1 MIEFK
6 KVTATYRKNIGIF
19 DISFKVN
26 KGELVFLM
34 GPTGA
39 GKSTVLRAIYRD
51 LLIDTG
57 SILLDNEDITNSSN
71 YKIPI
76 IRRKIGMIFQDFKL
90 LNNRTVLE
98 NVGMPLRIIGCSKSY
113 MIDKVNSIL
122 TKVGLAG
129 LNNAFPYELSG
140 GEQQRV
146 CIARALVKNPKI
158 ILQKLCLLLAI
169 PFEEKM
175 LNWKKG
181 ARQEDGI
188 WAKYWY
194 KNLHNSTGFLPYTE
208 KEINL
213 KNSNLALS
221 EKCQP
226 YYEFLTNKS
235 ITV

>member
-19 DISFKVN
+19 DISFKVH
-26 KGELVFLM
+26 KGELIFLM

-39 GKSTVLRAIYRD
+39 GKSTVLKAIYRD
-51 LLIDTG
+51 LLIDSG

-98 NVGMPLRIIGCSKSY
+98 NVGMPLRIVGCSKSY

-146 CIARALVKNPKI
+146 CIARALVNNPKI
-158 ILQKLCLLLAI
+158 ILADEPTGNLDPNVSDEILDILENFTQNGSTVLMSTHNFPLIK
-169 PFEEKM
+169 PR
-175 LNWKKG
+175 KK
-181 ARQEDGI
+181 RFIE
-188 WAKYWY
+188 
-194 KNLHNSTGFLPYTE
+194 L
-208 KEINL
+208 
-213 KNSNLALS
+213 SNGR
-221 EKCQP
+221 
-226 YYEFLTNKS
+226 
-235 ITV
+235 IID

>member
-51 LLIDTG
+51 LLIDSG
-57 SILLDNEDITNSSN
+57 DIFIDDKNVTNSSN

-90 LNNRTVLE
+90 LNNRNVFE
-98 NVGMPLRIIGCSKSY
+98 NVGLPLRIIGESNSAIK
-113 MIDKVNSIL
+113 DKVDNIL
-122 TKVGLAG
+122 AKVGLAG
-129 LNNAFPYELSG
+129 FNNAYPYELSG

-146 CIARALVKNPKI
+146 CIARALVNNPKV
-158 ILQKLCLLLAI
+158 ILADEPTGNLDPNVSDEILDILESFTQNGSSVLMSTHNFPLIK
-169 PFEEKM
+169 PR
-175 LNWKKG
+175 KK
-181 ARQEDGI
+181 RFIE
-188 WAKYWY
+188 
-194 KNLHNSTGFLPYTE
+194 L
-208 KEINL
+208 
-213 KNSNLALS
+213 SNGRV
-221 EKCQP
+221 
-226 YYEFLTNKS
+226 
-235 ITV
+235 ID

>member
-39 GKSTVLRAIYRD
+39 GKSTVLKAIYRD

-90 LNNRTVLE
+90 LDNRTVLE

-129 LNNAFPYELSG
+129 LNNVFPYELSG

-146 CIARALVKNPKI
+146 CIARALVSNPKI
-158 ILQKLCLLLAI
+158 ILADEPTGNLDPNVSDEILDILENFTQNGSTVLMSTHNFPLIK
-169 PFEEKM
+169 PR
-175 LNWKKG
+175 KK
-181 ARQEDGI
+181 RFIE
-188 WAKYWY
+188 
-194 KNLHNSTGFLPYTE
+194 L
-208 KEINL
+208 
-213 KNSNLALS
+213 SNGR
-221 EKCQP
+221 
-226 YYEFLTNKS
+226 
-235 ITV
+235 IVD

>member
-39 GKSTVLRAIYRD
+39 GKSTVLKAIYRD

-129 LNNAFPYELSG
+129 LNNVFPYELSG

-146 CIARALVKNPKI
+146 CIARALVNNPKI
-158 ILQKLCLLLAI
+158 ILADEPTGNLDPNVSDEILDILENFTQNGSTVLMSTHNFPLIK
-169 PFEEKM
+169 PR
-175 LNWKKG
+175 KK
-181 ARQEDGI
+181 RFIE
-188 WAKYWY
+188 
-194 KNLHNSTGFLPYTE
+194 L
-208 KEINL
+208 
-213 KNSNLALS
+213 SNGR
-221 EKCQP
+221 
-226 YYEFLTNKS
+226 
-235 ITV
+235 IVD